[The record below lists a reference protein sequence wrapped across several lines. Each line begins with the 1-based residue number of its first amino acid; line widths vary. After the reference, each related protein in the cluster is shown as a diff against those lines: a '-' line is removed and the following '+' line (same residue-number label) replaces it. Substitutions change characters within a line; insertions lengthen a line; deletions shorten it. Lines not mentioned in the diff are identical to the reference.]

1 MSIAQQAA
9 RITSLRDELRDILKE
24 LGLADEQDKLEQCVE
39 AVRNMPKIP
48 AEDTVLDINN
58 IEKQIDKGYHP
69 SEGRVHIVTE
79 EKTVT
84 QNGSVTP
91 SEGKVLSKVI
101 VNVDN
106 SPNLQEKTVSPS
118 KEIQTVVSDEG
129 YDGLSKVII
138 EAIADIYADISG
150 VTAAAEDVLEGK
162 SFVSSAGENVA
173 GAMKNMADSGI
184 SIDGMI
190 NEAVPIPSGF
200 YNGMGY
206 VKITDSIE
214 NELAAL

>member
-39 AVRNMPKIP
+39 AVRNIPKIP

-58 IEKQIDKGYHP
+58 IEKQIAKGYHL
-69 SEGRVHIVTE
+69 SEGKVHIVTE

-84 QNGSVTP
+84 QNGTVTP

-150 VTAAAEDVLEGK
+150 VTASAEDVLEGK

-173 GAMKNMADSGI
+173 GAMKNMADNGI

-206 VKITDSIE
+206 AKITDSIE

>member
-24 LGLADEQDKLEQCVE
+24 LGLADEQYKLEQCVE

-58 IEKQIDKGYHP
+58 IEKQIDKGYHLE
-69 SEGRVHIVTE
+69 EGRVHIVTE

-84 QNGSVTP
+84 QNGTVTP

-150 VTAAAEDVLEGK
+150 VTASAEDVLEGK

-173 GAMKNMADSGI
+173 GAMKNMADNGI

-206 VKITDSIE
+206 ATITDSIE

>member
-84 QNGSVTP
+84 QNGTVTP

-150 VTAAAEDVLEGK
+150 VTASAEDVLEGK
-162 SFVSSAGENVA
+162 SFVSSTGENVA
-173 GAMKNMADSGI
+173 GTMKNMADNGI

-206 VKITDSIE
+206 AKITDSIE

>member
-24 LGLADEQDKLEQCVE
+24 LGLADEQYKLEQCVE
-39 AVRNMPKIP
+39 AVRNMPKIS

-58 IEKQIDKGYHP
+58 TEKQIDKGYHP

-91 SEGKVLSKVI
+91 SDGKVLSKVI

-150 VTAAAEDVLEGK
+150 VTASAEDVLEGK

-173 GAMKNMADSGI
+173 GAMKSMADSGI

-206 VKITDSIE
+206 AKITDSIE

>member
-24 LGLADEQDKLEQCVE
+24 LGLADEQYKLEQCVE

-58 IEKQIDKGYHP
+58 TEKQIDKGYHLA
-69 SEGRVHIVTE
+69 EGRVHIVTE

-84 QNGSVTP
+84 QNGTVTP
-91 SEGKVLSKVI
+91 SEGKVLSKII

-150 VTAAAEDVLEGK
+150 VTASAEDVLEGK

-206 VKITDSIE
+206 AKITDSIE

>member
-1 MSIAQQAA
+1 
-9 RITSLRDELRDILKE
+9 
-24 LGLADEQDKLEQCVE
+24 
-39 AVRNMPKIP
+39 MPKIP

-58 IEKQIDKGYHP
+58 TEKQIDKGYHLA
-69 SEGRVHIVTE
+69 EGRVHIVTE

-84 QNGSVTP
+84 QNGTVIP

-150 VTAAAEDVLEGK
+150 VTASAEDVLEGK

-206 VKITDSIE
+206 ATITDSIE

>member
-150 VTAAAEDVLEGK
+150 VTASAEDVLEGK

-206 VKITDSIE
+206 AKITDSIE

>member
-24 LGLADEQDKLEQCVE
+24 LGLADEQYKLEQCVE

-58 IEKQIDKGYHP
+58 IEKQIAKGYHLA
-69 SEGRVHIVTE
+69 EGKVRIVTE

-84 QNGSVTP
+84 QNGTVTP
-91 SEGKVLSKVI
+91 SEGKVLSKII
-101 VNVDN
+101 VNVDS

-150 VTAAAEDVLEGK
+150 VTASAEDVLEGK

-173 GAMKNMADSGI
+173 GTMKNMADSGI
-184 SIDGMI
+184 YIDGMI

-206 VKITDSIE
+206 AKITDSIE

>member
-58 IEKQIDKGYHP
+58 TEKQIDKGYHLA
-69 SEGRVHIVTE
+69 EGRVHIVTE

-84 QNGSVTP
+84 QNGTVTP

-118 KEIQTVVSDEG
+118 K
-129 YDGLSKVII
+129 
-138 EAIADIYADISG
+138 DISG
-150 VTAAAEDVLEGK
+150 VTASAEDVLEGK

-173 GAMKNMADSGI
+173 GAMKNMADNGI

-190 NEAVPIPSGF
+190 NEAVPIPIGF

-206 VKITDSIE
+206 ATITDSIE

>member
-24 LGLADEQDKLEQCVE
+24 LGLADEQYKLEQCVE

-58 IEKQIDKGYHP
+58 IEKQIAKGYHLA
-69 SEGRVHIVTE
+69 EGKVRIVTE

-84 QNGSVTP
+84 QNGTVTP

-101 VNVDN
+101 VNVDS

-150 VTAAAEDVLEGK
+150 VTASAEDVLEGK

-173 GAMKNMADSGI
+173 GAMKNMADNGI

-190 NEAVPIPSGF
+190 NKAVPIPIGF

-206 VKITDSIE
+206 AKITDSIE

>member
-206 VKITDSIE
+206 AKITDSIE

>member
-39 AVRNMPKIP
+39 AVRNMPRIT

-58 IEKQIDKGYHP
+58 IEKQIAKGYHLA
-69 SEGRVHIVTE
+69 EGRVHIVTE

-150 VTAAAEDVLEGK
+150 VTASAEDVLEGK

-190 NEAVPIPSGF
+190 NEAVPIPIGF

-206 VKITDSIE
+206 AKITDSIE